1 MARKRTT
8 ATRKRAVPKK
18 ETFTRWDA
26 VDSLRSDADVAA
38 YLEAAMVEAG
48 DDAAFI
54 AAVLGDIA
62 RARGIVDLAE
72 KTGMTR
78 AGLYKA
84 LAANSNPSFATIL
97 KVTKALGLKLVP
109 RAA

>member
-1 MARKRTT
+1 MGKKR
-8 ATRKRAVPKK
+8 ATRK
-18 ETFTRWDA
+18 ETFTRWDV
-26 VDSLRSDADVAA
+26 VDHLKTEADVAA
-38 YLEAAMVEAG
+38 YLEAAMEEAD

-62 RARGIVDLAE
+62 KARGIMELAE

-84 LAANSNPSFATIL
+84 LSPNGNPSFSTIL
-97 KVTKALGLKLVP
+97 KITHAMGLKLVP
-109 RAA
+109 KAA

>member
-1 MARKRTT
+1 MGK
-8 ATRKRAVPKK
+8 KRANRK
-18 ETFTRWDA
+18 ETFTRWDV
-26 VDSLRSDADVAA
+26 VDHLKTEADVAA
-38 YLEAAMVEAG
+38 YLEAAMEEAG

-62 RARGIVDLAE
+62 KARGIMELAE

-84 LAANSNPSFATIL
+84 LSPDGNPSFSTIL
-97 KVTKALGLKLVP
+97 KITHAMGLKLVP
-109 RAA
+109 KAA